1 MNEPSTQRLIYDY
14 IFSKLKIIAETT
26 LSNTED
32 FSWEELAQGKYNI
45 DLRGFGNSKYEVEK
59 LLSTGNIENLNV
71 QSLGHLIKYLKMK
84 DYVFD
89 QKTRNVRFFF
99 F

>member
-1 MNEPSTQRLIYDY
+1 
-14 IFSKLKIIAETT
+14 LKIIAETT
-26 LSNTED
+26 LSNMED

-59 LLSTGNIENLNV
+59 LLSNGNIENLNV
-71 QSLGHLIKYLKMK
+71 QSLGHLIRYLKMK

-99 F
+99 FFKKTVYIPFVPY

>member
-32 FSWEELAQGKYNI
+32 FSWEELAQGKYII

-59 LLSTGNIENLNV
+59 LLSKGNIENLNV
-71 QSLGHLIKYLKMK
+71 HSLGYLIKNLKMK

-89 QKTRNVRFFF
+89 QKTRNVKLFFF
-99 F
+99 